1 MWVLKVL
8 LAKSQKEMRNII
20 GNWRKG
26 SLGNIVAESLAEVC
40 STVMWKA
47 EFVSDELG
55 YLAEEFSVLKV
66 WSSFFLLLIYRNLAT
81 EQQPGK
87 MWRKRDWGKVLLSP
101 EKLDLE
107 NPQPTQ
113 ISKVA
118 KIRQFAIGSMLERE
132 GQECGWTAFA
142 GAEEIGCVTHGS
154 SQSPQRSPRKQ
165 VRYTGKI
172 CGGPTYLMA

>member
-1 MWVLKVL
+1 MLKVL

-87 MWRKRDWGKVLLSP
+87 M
-101 EKLDLE
+101 
-107 NPQPTQ
+107 
-113 ISKVA
+113 
-118 KIRQFAIGSMLERE
+118 
-132 GQECGWTAFA
+132 
-142 GAEEIGCVTHGS
+142 
-154 SQSPQRSPRKQ
+154 
-165 VRYTGKI
+165 
-172 CGGPTYLMA
+172 